1 MKHKELT
8 KTFMMI
14 SNIEKPLWSPWFMQK
29 YVRALRDKLADWLS
43 LPSYSIS
50 QVQIDLR
57 L

>member
-1 MKHKELT
+1 
-8 KTFMMI
+8 MMI

-29 YVRALRDKLADWLS
+29 FVRALRDKLADWLS